1 MNWKSAPQFLQTI
14 IEKFN
19 SGQSNQFILYGNVRD
34 LYSLGADGFY
44 GLVDC
49 LKLLIH
55 PPEGE
60 HQRVLVYYDLV
71 NGVQFPDAEDLALVE
86 SILGKEELQR
96 YMQESVQYPLQALIF
111 LEELSKLN
119 ISAVSPTKRGW
130 GFIINHAEALIPRQ
144 EGNYTNELEQRKAM
158 IFRGWFT
165 DPAFIQGQGLIILI
179 TETLAS
185 LNESIVNL
193 PFVTLLQV
201 SRPDD
206 SQRQRYLRYLKKTH
220 GVALDLKEKE
230 AVFYTGG
237 LTLQDLHQ
245 MFLQASHTKTRL
257 TASMIF
263 EQTQE
268 AIEKELSGNV
278 EFPIINY
285 DFSAVVGAKKLIAK
299 LKDMKACI
307 QSGDPDIMPVGLLVP
322 GPNGVGKTFIFKAFA
337 KECGYLPIV
346 LKNIRGQYVG
356 QTESTW
362 ERIRSVLEA
371 MGNVML
377 IYDEADTELGGRGS
391 QTHDVDKRLFGA
403 ILRMMSDPK
412 NHGKIIWVVITA
424 RPDKL
429 EPDIKRTGR
438 AGEHL
443 SVFDPEGE
451 EREAFIN
458 FVLKKVGRN
467 LADFSETHK
476 AEFLAHTAHY
486 SPADFT
492 QLLTNLERQRYLLKR
507 DLTSDEVLAVAH
519 DFIPSDISLQ
529 RELQSL
535 LAFVECSY
543 KSLLPEQYATLT
555 KQEAYARIGELKRL
569 LGEN

>member
-1 MNWKSAPQFLQTI
+1 MNWKSAPHFLQTM

-19 SGQSNQFILYGNVRD
+19 SGQSNQFILHGNVRD
-34 LYSLGADGFY
+34 LYSLGPERFY

-49 LKLLIH
+49 LKVLID
-55 PPEGE
+55 PPEGV
-60 HQRVLVYYDLV
+60 HQRVIVYYDLV
-71 NGVQFPDAEDLALVE
+71 NGVQFPNPEDQALVE

-96 YMQESVQYPLQALIF
+96 YMGESVQYPLQALIF
-111 LEELSKLN
+111 LEELSKLS
-119 ISAVSPTKRGW
+119 IYAVDSTQRGW
-130 GFIINHAEALIPRQ
+130 GLIINHAEALIPRQ

-165 DPAFIQGQGLIILI
+165 DPAFIRGQGVVILI

-185 LNESIVNL
+185 LNEALVNL
-193 PFVTLLQV
+193 PFLTLIQV
-201 SRPDD
+201 PRPDD
-206 SQRQRYLRYLKKTH
+206 IQRQRYLRYLKKTH
-220 GVALDLKEKE
+220 EVTLALKEKE

-245 MFLQASHTKTRL
+245 MVLGARHTKTEL

-285 DFSAVVGAKKLIAK
+285 DFSAVIGAKKLLAK
-299 LKDMKACI
+299 LEEMKACI
-307 QSGDPDIMPVGLLVP
+307 LSGNPELMPVGILVP

-337 KECGYLPIV
+337 KECGYLPVV
-346 LKNIRGQYVG
+346 LKNVRGQYVG

-362 ERIRSVLEA
+362 EKIRSVLEV

-391 QTHDVDKRLFGA
+391 HTHDVDKRLFGA

-412 NHGKIIWVVITA
+412 NRGKIIWVVITA

-443 SVFDPEGE
+443 PVFDPEGE

-458 FVLKKVGRN
+458 FVLKKVGRT
-467 LADFSETHK
+467 LSELSQAHK
-476 AEFLAHTAHY
+476 AEFLAHTTHY
-486 SPADFT
+486 SPADFI

-507 DLTSDEVLAVAH
+507 DLSSDEVLAVAH
-519 DFIPSDISLQ
+519 DFIPTDISLQ

-543 KSLLPEQYATLT
+543 KSLLPEQYASLT
-555 KQEAYARIGELKRL
+555 KQEAYERIGELKRL